1 MFQRRHLLQLGAAA
15 LAAPALAAPRIAQ
28 ATSQRVLKF
37 VPQSDLT
44 VLDPVWTTATVT
56 RNHAFLV
63 FDTLYG
69 LDTDFRPHPQMAEG
83 HVVEADGRAWNIRLR
98 PGLMFHDGTPVLA
111 RDCVASLQ
119 RWGRRDAFGQSL
131 MAVTEAPDDQPS
143 AASTAAAVSDQGTG
157 WKPSRISASR
167 AARCSG
173 FSISARAATVAP
185 VALSGS
191 R

>member
-131 MAVTEAPDDQPS
+131 MAVTEALEAQDDRTIRFRLKRPFPLLVH
-143 AASTAAAVSDQGTG
+143 ALAKSTA
-157 WKPSRISASR
+157 
-167 AARCSG
+167 
-173 FSISARAATVAP
+173 TVP
-185 VALSGS
+185 VIMPERLAKTDAFTQVPEI
-191 R
+191 